1 MPPETPDQAD
11 RGHGGSL
18 HDLGADE
25 CWELAA
31 TRPVGRLAWQG
42 PAGPSIVPVN
52 FVVDGRSVRVRTA
65 AYSALARECDD
76 NPVAFEVDELDE
88 EAHTGWS
95 VIMRGHATIEYGDR
109 AGGGDEPEVW
119 PAGSRALRLHV
130 EVDEITG
137 RRIVPS
143 G

>member
-1 MPPETPDQAD
+1 MPERTDHPDD
-11 RGHGGSL
+11 HGGVL
-18 HDLGADE
+18 GDLGPGE
-25 CWELAA
+25 CLELAA
-31 TRPVGRLAWQG
+31 SRPVGRLAWQG

-76 NPVAFEVDELDE
+76 SLVAFEVDDLDE
-88 EAHTGWS
+88 GARTGWS
-95 VIMRGHATIEYGDR
+95 VLMRGRARIEYDGW
-109 AGGGDEPEVW
+109 AGGDEPDVW
-119 PAGSRALRLHV
+119 PAGSRALHLQV

-137 RRIVPS
+137 RRIVPA